1 MVLTLRT
8 YVLIIILSL
17 LRNDVKQLMKI
28 HTLVSLTFPLAGFL
42 LKEAIMQNVIVPV
55 SCPCC
60 RNSRLFDIDL
70 ETEGHLQIK
79 CPMCRAIVKIIVH
92 DKIIHTEQIGA

>member
-1 MVLTLRT
+1 M
-8 YVLIIILSL
+8 
-17 LRNDVKQLMKI
+17 
-28 HTLVSLTFPLAGFL
+28 H
-42 LKEAIMQNVIVPV
+42 NVIAPV

>member
-1 MVLTLRT
+1 
-8 YVLIIILSL
+8 
-17 LRNDVKQLMKI
+17 
-28 HTLVSLTFPLAGFL
+28 
-42 LKEAIMQNVIVPV
+42 MQNVIVPV

-70 ETEGHLQIK
+70 QTEGHLQIK

-92 DKIIHTEQIGA
+92 DKIIHTEQIGAFCIKGY